1 MVDLLPTLGI
11 PACTAHYVA
20 WPWHYR
26 RFAIQEV
33 CFRSFIQL
41 LYCSMEIIV
50 FYRRPILSL
59 IAMILRPDAYHP
71 ERTEG
76 DAEPYMSKYDVLRLE
91 AESDRKQGQK
101 VARDVL
107 KNCRLTIEQVIDE
120 LDDLGTDWKDGSG
133 VILDLMFLKQA

>member
-1 MVDLLPTLGI
+1 
-11 PACTAHYVA
+11 
-20 WPWHYR
+20 
-26 RFAIQEV
+26 
-33 CFRSFIQL
+33 
-41 LYCSMEIIV
+41 MEIIV